1 MLEVERKFLV
11 KSQGYKNEAKTQM
24 RIVQGFLNTDP
35 ERTVRVRI
43 KNDKGFLT
51 IKGKGNDSGTTRFE
65 WEQEISFSDAT
76 DLVDLCEAVIVEKIR
91 YEIPIGK
98 HIYEVDEFLGENK
111 GLVIAEVELQHEDE
125 PFEKPDWLGEEVTG
139 DIKYYNSQLS
149 QQPYRDWDIVPKES

>member
-11 KSQGYKNEAKTQM
+11 KSTDYKNDAKTQT

-43 KNDKGFLT
+43 KGDKGFLT

-65 WEQEISFSDAT
+65 WEEEISFSDAT

-91 YEIPIGK
+91 YEIPLGK
-98 HIYEVDEFLGENK
+98 HVYEVDEFLGENK
-111 GLVIAEVELQHEDE
+111 GLVIAEIELLHEDE
-125 PFEKPDWLGEEVTG
+125 FFNKPAWLGTEVTG
-139 DIKYYNSQLS
+139 VIKYYNSQLS
-149 QQPYRDWDIVPKES
+149 NHPYNTWDNTYKGS